1 MTELCNFDWK
11 TAGAEDKIKV
21 GITVSGLDC
30 IYILY
35 ILACSATV
43 VTLMMVSVMKL
54 MPALRSI
61 AQWRLAVP
69 SVQV

>member
-30 IYILY
+30 YETNILV
-35 ILACSATV
+35 CSATV